1 MMLLIPRLKR
11 YRTTLELKAAAQVQ
25 QIEFTVSEPSRKIR
39 KKYQTKELK
48 KQYEMQLVGHV

>member
-48 KQYEMQLVGHV
+48 KKYEMQLVGHV